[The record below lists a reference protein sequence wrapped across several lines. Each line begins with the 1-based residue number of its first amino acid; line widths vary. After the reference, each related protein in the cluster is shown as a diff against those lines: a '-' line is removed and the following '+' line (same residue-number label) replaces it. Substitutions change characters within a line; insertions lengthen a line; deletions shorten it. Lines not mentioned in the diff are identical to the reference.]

1 MKFGHGPAR
10 IKSHLHLSHIH
21 RPHFHMPHMPHMPH
35 MRRDW
40 HAFEPV
46 LRVCQII
53 LLIALAL
60 PFAQFVA
67 KTLVWAFKSLFG

>member
-1 MKFGHGPAR
+1 MKPGHTPAR
-10 IKSHLHLSHIH
+10 LKTHLHLSHIH
-21 RPHFHMPHMPHMPH
+21 RPHFHMPH

-67 KTLVWAFKSLFG
+67 RTLVWAFKSLFG

>member
-1 MKFGHGPAR
+1 
-10 IKSHLHLSHIH
+10 
-21 RPHFHMPHMPHMPH
+21 MPHVH
-35 MRRDW
+35 RDW

-46 LRVCQII
+46 LRVAQVI

-67 KTLVWAFKSLFG
+67 KTIVWAFKSLFG